1 MLTPRRLARV
11 TPDDANYFGA
21 QGAVV
26 IEKKVSADNVN
37 WFDADDPTGPIIAA
51 GANVYFRV
59 AVTNNSTGNLAAT
72 VDLSDTILV
81 GTDTAHDF
89 VFGGN
94 QTTTVAAGATV
105 YSDVITDT
113 ALAGQNED
121 QASATATVT
130 DGVNTTPV
138 TVTPDDANYFGA
150 QGAVVIEN
158 KSLPITSTGSTPT
171 IQPVRSLRP
180 VPTSTSAWQ

>member
-1 MLTPRRLARV
+1 MRWSSRTS
-11 TPDDANYFGA
+11 
-21 QGAVV
+21 
-26 IEKKVSADNVN
+26 SADNVN

-150 QGAVVIEN
+150 QGAVVIE
-158 KSLPITSTGSTPT
+158 KQVLPITSTGSTPT

-180 VPTSTSAWQ
+180 VPTSTSVWQ